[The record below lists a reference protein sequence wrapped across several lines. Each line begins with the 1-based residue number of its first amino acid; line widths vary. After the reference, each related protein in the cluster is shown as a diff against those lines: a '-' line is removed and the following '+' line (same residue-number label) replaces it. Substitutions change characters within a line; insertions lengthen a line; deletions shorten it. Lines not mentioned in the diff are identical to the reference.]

1 MDPACI
7 RTLQPAS
14 LSRGASLTPRLWL
27 GGALSWDHPSGPA
40 LSRSTT
46 HPHSGHI
53 SARTW
58 SFQAMGR
65 KKCLPNSMRRPQL
78 FCTYREKGP
87 TPGCPGTG
95 TTPKN
100 QGTDMGTGATSPGP
114 RVCAAPLQ
122 AAGRSYPPLSSAGSR
137 SPRWKFTNLQAN
149 VAETQSPLSQ
159 MHCFSRVHSAWGSL
173 L

>member
-1 MDPACI
+1 MDLACI

-14 LSRGASLTPRLWL
+14 LSSGASLTPRLWL
-27 GGALSWDHPSGPA
+27 GGALSWDHPSGPV

-78 FCTYREKGP
+78 FCTYRERVPHLVAQGLGPPLRIKEQIWVVEPLVQGPESALHPSRLQGGP
-87 TPGCPGTG
+87 T
-95 TTPKN
+95 
-100 QGTDMGTGATSPGP
+100 
-114 RVCAAPLQ
+114 RL
-122 AAGRSYPPLSSAGSR
+122 
-137 SPRWKFTNLQAN
+137 
-149 VAETQSPLSQ
+149 
-159 MHCFSRVHSAWGSL
+159 
-173 L
+173 